1 LVMEYFGCC
10 TSANVSLDGIVIAS
24 SSSSNNKILSFGI
37 FPGGMTTLLPRFA
50 FETLDDQSILDSG
63 NYNCGAIVECIQLQ
77 EEDCVEEEE
86 AMYKNALVTAGGG
99 NGRLNCDI
107 VMDPVKNGMLH
118 VVSSKGIF
126 TVTTNVLSVYA
137 HNIAQDVEYNS
148 NTSATPSFMRQQ
160 QQQQKKTLEVQT
172 NAWSCLEVSGGS
184 GVEDEEIYSRDYGTP
199 AKSGT
204 GGRVS
209 LSGVVVSGD
218 AHLGHVLVAT
228 LSNGTM
234 EAVNITA
241 AQYLHEASVL
251 DASTSLTEPKTN
263 NKAVIESDKALK
275 VMQSMQPLH
284 EQLKPLMTKVVASL
298 STMGK
303 IVGGQTK
310 PSEANASSIATFIST
325 KEKCEQ
331 DIVLPLQEMNELSSN
346 RMNVLKDM
354 HAHQEKQV
362 QQLKNMIDTLR
373 QRMKV
378 TSEKKMIAESN
389 ANVLAQRSAAV
400 LAASRDLLPTITEAE
415 REYFGQLKRY
425 EMNVHK
431 WESAFQDVQ
440 NKCTTLCDGMDPNI
454 TSCKVNLNEEHIAQC
469 FDLLGAEG
477 KLLKKHGKKIEK
489 VESMM
494 KELVVSSGFEEN
506 E

>member
-1 LVMEYFGCC
+1 MLHKIWIRDEK
-10 TSANVSLDGIVIAS
+10 LIVIP
-24 SSSSNNKILSFGI
+24 I
-37 FPGGMTTLLPRFA
+37 
-50 FETLDDQSILDSG
+50 
-63 NYNCGAIVECIQLQ
+63 
-77 EEDCVEEEE
+77 
-86 AMYKNALVTAGGG
+86 
-99 NGRLNCDI
+99 
-107 VMDPVKNGMLH
+107 
-118 VVSSKGIF
+118 
-126 TVTTNVLSVYA
+126 
-137 HNIAQDVEYNS
+137 
-148 NTSATPSFMRQQ
+148 
-160 QQQQKKTLEVQT
+160 
-172 NAWSCLEVSGGS
+172 
-184 GVEDEEIYSRDYGTP
+184 
-199 AKSGT
+199 
-204 GGRVS
+204 
-209 LSGVVVSGD
+209 
-218 AHLGHVLVAT
+218 
-228 LSNGTM
+228 GTM

-263 NKAVIESDKALK
+263 NKAVIESDEALK

-310 PSEANASSIATFIST
+310 PSKANASSIATFIST

-400 LAASRDLLPTITEAE
+400 LAASHD
-415 REYFGQLKRY
+415 
-425 EMNVHK
+425 
-431 WESAFQDVQ
+431 
-440 NKCTTLCDGMDPNI
+440 
-454 TSCKVNLNEEHIAQC
+454 
-469 FDLLGAEG
+469 
-477 KLLKKHGKKIEK
+477 
-489 VESMM
+489 
-494 KELVVSSGFEEN
+494 
-506 E
+506 